1 MTNFPFLLRPKH
13 ESEHIVIAGFFFFL
27 CLPYYKLMIGHG
39 KSSIDHKHQI
49 FNRRRSLRHRSY
61 PIFLINQNLQR
72 LVMAGQ
78 SRKWMILVA
87 TIWIQAFTGTNFD
100 FSAYSSE
107 MKKVLGISQVQLN
120 YLAVAS
126 DMGKVFGWSSGLALM
141 YFPLW
146 VVLFM
151 AAFMGL
157 FGYGTQWLVIRNA
170 ISLPYM
176 LVFFLCLL
184 AGCSICWFNTVC
196 FVLCIKNFPA
206 NRALA
211 LSLTVSY
218 NGVSAALYALAGEA
232 INASSSSLYLLLNS
246 IVPLIFSIAALI
258 PILRQTS
265 VNPLSPEA
273 VRIDSIMFLVLNVL
287 AVLTGVYLLIFGSNT
302 SDSSTTARLLL
313 AGAISLL
320 VFPLCIPGV
329 VYARHWFHHT
339 VHSSFHLRGSG
350 FILVDDDD
358 LELHKRLVSREASS
372 NDRNGS
378 MSDDGSEYKLGS
390 EKCIKD
396 ELDRT
401 RCYEKMIE
409 KDQLVIL
416 GEEHPAQVL
425 VGRLD
430 FWLYYIAY
438 FCGGTIGLVYSNNL
452 GQIAQSLGESSNTT
466 LLLTLYSSFSFFGR
480 LLSAAPDYVRAKMY
494 FARTGWLTIALLPTP
509 VAFFLLAGLGNSMA
523 LRVGTALIG
532 LSSGF
537 IFAAAVSVTSELFG
551 PNSVGVNHNILIT
564 NIPIGSL
571 VYGVLAAMVYD
582 GNAGRGLNL
591 KLKFAESVVC
601 MGKQCYFLTF
611 VWWGCLSILG
621 LVSSL
626 LLFLRTK
633 HAYDAFER
641 NRASAETS
649 HEIAS

>member
-1 MTNFPFLLRPKH
+1 
-13 ESEHIVIAGFFFFL
+13 
-27 CLPYYKLMIGHG
+27 
-39 KSSIDHKHQI
+39 
-49 FNRRRSLRHRSY
+49 
-61 PIFLINQNLQR
+61 
-72 LVMAGQ
+72 MAGE

-87 TIWIQAFTGTNFD
+87 VIWIQAFTGTNFD

-107 MKKVLGISQVQLN
+107 LKEVLGISQMQLN

-146 VVLFM
+146 TVLFM
-151 AAFMGL
+151 AASMGL
-157 FGYGTQWLVIRNA
+157 VGYGIQWLVISNV
-170 ISLPYM
+170 ISLPYI

-218 NGVSAALYALAGEA
+218 NGVSAALYALAGGA
-232 INASSSSLYLLLNS
+232 FNASSSSIYLLLNS
-246 IVPLIFSIAALI
+246 LVPLIVSIAALV
-258 PILRQTS
+258 PILRQPS
-265 VNPLSPEA
+265 VDPLSPEV
-273 VRIDSIMFLVLNVL
+273 VRSDSITFLLLNML

-302 SDSSTTARLLL
+302 SDASITARLLL
-313 AGAISLL
+313 GGAIFLL
-320 VFPLCIPGV
+320 IFPLCVPGV
-329 VYARHWFHHT
+329 VYARSWFHHT
-339 VHSSFHLRGSG
+339 VHSSFQLSGSG

-358 LELHKRLVSREASS
+358 LELHKRLLSCEGSLS
-372 NDRNGS
+372 NLIGS
-378 MSDDGSEYKLGS
+378 MKDDEAYEYKLS
-390 EKCIKD
+390 SQKLRSQED
-396 ELDRT
+396 NT
-401 RCYEKMIE
+401 RCCEKIIE
-409 KDQLVIL
+409 KDQLVML

-430 FWLYYIAY
+430 FWLYYVAY
-438 FCGGTIGLVYSNNL
+438 VCGGTIGLVYSNNL
-452 GQIAQSLGESSNTT
+452 GQIAQSLGHSSTTT

-480 LLSAAPDYVRAKMY
+480 LLSAAPDYVRAKFY

-509 VAFFLLAGLGNSMA
+509 VAFFLLAAFGDSTAA
-523 LRVGTALIG
+523 LRTGTALIG

-571 VYGVLAAMVYD
+571 VYGVLAAVIYD
-582 GNAGRGLNL
+582 GNAGVGL
-591 KLKFAESVVC
+591 KLMFSDSVVC
-601 MGKQCYFLTF
+601 MGRDCYFLTF
-611 VWWGCLSILG
+611 VLWGCLSLVG

-641 NRASAETS
+641 NRGLVEPEKDSLSRSIIEQLD
-649 HEIAS
+649 

>member
-1 MTNFPFLLRPKH
+1 
-13 ESEHIVIAGFFFFL
+13 
-27 CLPYYKLMIGHG
+27 
-39 KSSIDHKHQI
+39 
-49 FNRRRSLRHRSY
+49 
-61 PIFLINQNLQR
+61 
-72 LVMAGQ
+72 MAGQ

-87 TIWIQAFTGTNFD
+87 VIWIQAFTGTNFD

-141 YFPLW
+141 FFPLW
-146 VVLFM
+146 TVLFM

-157 FGYGTQWLVIRNA
+157 FGYGIQWLVICNV
-170 ISLPYM
+170 ISLPYI

-218 NGVSAALYALAGEA
+218 NGVSAALYALAGDA
-232 INASSSSLYLLLNS
+232 ISASTSSLYLLLNS
-246 IVPLIFSIAALI
+246 LVPLIVSIAALV
-258 PILRQTS
+258 PILRQPS
-265 VNPLSPEA
+265 VDPLSPEA
-273 VRIDSIMFLVLNVL
+273 VRSDSIMFLLLNML
-287 AVLTGVYLLIFGSNT
+287 AVLTGVYLLLFGSNT
-302 SDSSTTARLLL
+302 SDTSTSRLLL
-313 AGAISLL
+313 GGAVFLL
-320 VFPLCIPGV
+320 VFPLCVPGV
-329 VYARHWFHHT
+329 VYARRWFHHT
-339 VHSSFHLRGSG
+339 IHSSFQLRGSG

-358 LELHKRLVSREASS
+358 LELHKRLVSRETSY
-372 NDRNGS
+372 NNLNGS
-378 MSDDGSEYKLGS
+378 SLSDDEVCEYRSSSQKLCNKEEDS
-390 EKCIKD
+390 A
-396 ELDRT
+396 
-401 RCYEKMIE
+401 RCCEKMIE
-409 KDQLVIL
+409 KDQLVML
-416 GEEHPAQVL
+416 GEEHPAHVL

-452 GQIAQSLGESSNTT
+452 GQIAQSLGHSSNTT

-480 LLSAAPDYVRAKMY
+480 LLSAAPDYVRAKFY

-509 VAFFLLAGLGNSMA
+509 VAFFLLAALSNSTAA

-571 VYGVLAAMVYD
+571 IYGVLAAVIYD
-582 GNAGRGLNL
+582 GNVGRGL
-591 KLKFAESVVC
+591 KLMFSDSVVC
-601 MGKQCYFLTF
+601 MGRDCYFLTF
-611 VWWGCLSILG
+611 VWWGCLSVVG
-621 LVSSL
+621 LVCSL
-626 LLFLRTK
+626 LLFIRTK

-641 NRASAETS
+641 NRALVEPQRNRSS
-649 HEIAS
+649 NSIA